1 MEEKR
6 LLGCIPSYLQ
16 EAEARS
22 VGVKSDKELIES
34 LVAPWNL
41 TEQPRI
47 IEWSDKWVEF
57 LKEEANA
64 KDLMRK
70 YNRYPY
76 PWVICK
82 RVLGITLAELVGI
95 IQRCNDCAA
104 WATSRAAMILAL
116 LQRWFGA
123 ERTVEAYNPTGIYAF
138 SSGTTPQAGAYF
150 ADNGRTIYAICKAAC
165 EVGNFPVA
173 DIGDYVGGT
182 SFTQQMIDARQTA
195 EKNQTGF
202 VYVGDRSA
210 NELADIVILSLRA
223 GRPVI
228 IGNEIALQD
237 GVRKDANGMY
247 ITTVNGSG
255 WGGGHATCAIDYRK
269 VNDTEYVY
277 IANSHG
283 NIYNSGTDIPAFGV
297 YITRASLVKYL
308 SGRFADIMPLT
319 YTERPVGKEN
329 FDLNTDGGR
338 EK

>member
-1 MEEKR
+1 MEER

-16 EAEARS
+16 AAEARA
-22 VGVKSDKELIES
+22 VGVQSDQELIES
-34 LVAPWNL
+34 LVAPWNY
-41 TEQPRI
+41 TNQPRI
-47 IEWSDKWVEF
+47 IEWSDKWVAY

-64 KDLMRK
+64 KDILRK
-70 YNRYPY
+70 FNRYPY

-82 RVLGITLAELVGI
+82 RILGITLDELVGI
-95 IQRCNDCAA
+95 IQRRNDCAA

-123 ERTVEAYNPTGIYAF
+123 ERTVEPYNPTGIYAF
-138 SSGTTPQAGAYF
+138 SSGSTPQAGSYF
-150 ADNGRTIYAICKAAC
+150 PDNGRTIYSICKAAC

-173 DIGDYVGGT
+173 EIGSYAGGT
-182 SFTQQMIDARQTA
+182 SFTQKMIDSLQVAAQ
-195 EKNQTGF
+195 NQTGF
-202 VYVGDRSA
+202 AYVGDRGA
-210 NELADIVILSLRA
+210 NELADIVILSCRA

-237 GVRKDANGMY
+237 GVRKDENGMY

-269 VNDTEYVY
+269 VNDTEYIY

-283 NIYNSGTDIPAFGV
+283 NIYNSKTEIPAFGAF
-297 YITRASLVKYL
+297 ITRESLVRYL

-319 YTERPVGKEN
+319 YTERPVVKADVNINPEGVRQN
-329 FDLNTDGGR
+329 G
-338 EK
+338 